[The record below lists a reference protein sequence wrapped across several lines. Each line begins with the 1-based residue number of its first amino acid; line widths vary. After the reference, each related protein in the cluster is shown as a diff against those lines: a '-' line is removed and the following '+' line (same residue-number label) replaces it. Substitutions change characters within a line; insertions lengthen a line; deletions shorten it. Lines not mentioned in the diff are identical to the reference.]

1 MANSDLQGEYLNI
14 DKDIKKHLNKIFNAY
29 KGAKDVPGYQRLEG
43 LIDKDTI
50 SYEQLK
56 LMKNFFDSYNGGKKE
71 TEYLLNGGSL
81 MKKWVQSVLDDAR
94 QKSKG
99 TKDSL
104 EAIGMDTETEK
115 LPSVKIDSKEHDS
128 DTNKI
133 LRQEGIY
140 NMRLLENLITIFD
153 KNKKLCQDQHNQ

>member
-1 MANSDLQGEYLNI
+1 
-14 DKDIKKHLNKIFNAY
+14 
-29 KGAKDVPGYQRLEG
+29 
-43 LIDKDTI
+43 
-50 SYEQLK
+50 
-56 LMKNFFDSYNGGKKE
+56 
-71 TEYLLNGGSL
+71 
-81 MKKWVQSVLDDAR
+81 
-94 QKSKG
+94 
-99 TKDSL
+99 
-104 EAIGMDTETEK
+104 MDTETEK